1 VIHFT
6 SLHFSL
12 KKKATLDPDEQ
23 GILVDWY
30 NSLTSKGTLGWNT
43 TNDLCGQTG
52 VTCDSSTPQRVS
64 QLYSF

>member
-1 VIHFT
+1 
-6 SLHFSL
+6 LKKK

-30 NSLTSKGTLGWNT
+30 NSLTSKGTLNWNT

-52 VTCDSSTPQRVS
+52 VTCDSSNPQRVS